1 MSAPLPIWLQ
11 QWFGAPATKS
21 GDAVVAGLEQAWPWA
36 AWFTLLFVL
45 FSVALVAYAYATES
59 SSAGRWMRS
68 LLAALRLSAIALVLL
83 MIAQWMMTLNR
94 TGLPYIVVMID
105 DSASMATTDP
115 VEGDAAARK
124 SLLDRLHK
132 VSLSEPTRLNLA
144 KTLLLDDR
152 DKMLDQLAKRYKL
165 KVYFTSESTRPQA
178 GSPAELA
185 KSIGGLEATGAA
197 TRLGDG
203 LRTVLSDLR
212 ATPPAAVIVLTDGIT
227 TEGESLTEASATAR
241 RKGVPLFTIGLGS
254 ETPVRDVELSDLVVD
269 QVVFANDV
277 VNFDFKLTATEL
289 ANRQVDVVLKQ
300 KGSTQPLAT
309 QSVTLAADG
318 KPQRVRL
325 PYRPTQAGE
334 FEYTVEAKPLAEE
347 TRVDNNHETRLV
359 SVREEKFRVLL
370 VQAYPSFEF
379 RYLKEMLKRDNTIQL
394 HYLLQE
400 ADVDFAEADKQ
411 GEAMSLSTFPIKRE
425 DLFDYDVVI
434 FGDVN
439 PALLSAS
446 DLRNLAGFVIEKG
459 GGLIFIA
466 GPRYNPMRYAGTPL
480 APLVPFEASQ
490 TVVPNPNESI
500 EEGFTPR
507 PTELGLSS
515 PQMELGD
522 SPAETAEIWRKLP
535 PMYFLAE
542 ASALKTS
549 GAGVG
554 RTSVAQR
561 PRRQTAA
568 GVHSAICRRGRVLFH
583 CTDDT
588 WRWRYQVGDV
598 FFARYWVQSIRSLS
612 RSKLIGKD
620 RGARLSTDR
629 DRFERGQPVRLQVRF
644 LDERMAPAADDRVM
658 VMLERAGQSQ
668 ARQTLT
674 LHRSGGN
681 RGVFETTL
689 VSPQDG
695 NYHAWMTEP
704 TLLSGE
710 PATDFQVLP
719 PKGETARLEMDA
731 EQLRRAAE
739 MTNGHFYSFATA
751 GELLKDL
758 SPGKPEPL
766 ERLPPIELWNKWP
779 LLALVLTALIAEWL
793 LRKRCGM
800 A

>member
-1 MSAPLPIWLQ
+1 MSAPLPSWLQ
-11 QWFGAPATKS
+11 QWLGAPTTKS
-21 GDAVVAGLEQAWPWA
+21 GDAVAAGLENAWPWA

-45 FSVALVAYAYATES
+45 FSITLVVYVYSTES
-59 SSAGRWMRS
+59 SSAGRWMRA
-68 LLAALRLSAIALVLL
+68 LLAALRISAIAVVLL
-83 MIAQWMMTLNR
+83 MIAQWIMTLNR
-94 TGLPYIVVMID
+94 TGLPYVVVMID
-105 DSASMATTDP
+105 DSASMATADP
-115 VEGDAAARK
+115 VEGDAPRK
-124 SLLDRLHK
+124 QLLDRLHK
-132 VSLSEPTRLNLA
+132 VNLGEPTRLNLA
-144 KTLLLDDR
+144 KSLLLDDHG
-152 DKMLDQLAKRYKL
+152 KLLDQLAQRYKL
-165 KVYFTSESTRPQA
+165 KVYFTSESARPQT
-178 GSPAELA
+178 GRPAELA
-185 KSIGGLEATGAA
+185 KLIGSLEPTGAA

-203 LRTVLSDLR
+203 LRAVLNDLR
-212 ATPPAAVIVLTDGIT
+212 ATPPAAVVVLTDGIT
-227 TEGESLTEASATAR
+227 TEGESLAEASAMAR
-241 RKGVPLFTIGLGS
+241 QKGVPLFTIGLGS

-277 VNFDFKLTATEL
+277 VNFDFKLTATGL
-289 ANRQVDVVLKQ
+289 ANRQVEVAVKQ

-309 QSVTLAADG
+309 QTITLAAAG

-325 PYRPTQAGE
+325 PYRPTQSGD
-334 FEYTVEAKPLAEE
+334 FEYTVEARPLAEE
-347 TRVDNNHETRLV
+347 ARTDNNHETRLV

-394 HYLLQE
+394 RYLLQE
-400 ADVDFAEADKQ
+400 ADVDFAEADRS
-411 GEAMSLSTFPIKRE
+411 GEPMSLSSFPIKRE
-425 DLFDYDVVI
+425 ELFDYDVVI

-446 DLRNLAGFVIEKG
+446 DLRNLAAFVSEKG

-466 GPRYNPMRYAGTPL
+466 GQRYNPVRYAGTPL

-490 TVVPNPNESI
+490 TVMPGPNDAI

-522 SPAETAEIWRKLP
+522 TPAETAEIWRKLP
-535 PMYFLAE
+535 PLYFLAE
-542 ASALKTS
+542 ATALKPAARVLAEHPSRS
-549 GAGVG
+549 GLDGKPLPVFIQQYVG
-554 RTSVAQR
+554 A
-561 PRRQTAA
+561 
-568 GVHSAICRRGRVLFH
+568 GRVLFH

-598 FFARYWVQSIRSLS
+598 YFARYWVQSIRALS

-629 DRFERGQPVRLQVRF
+629 DRFERGQPIRLQVRF
-644 LDERMAPAADDRVM
+644 LDERMAPATDDRVT
-658 VMLERAGQSQ
+658 VMLERGGQSQ

-674 LHRSGGN
+674 LHRSGSN

-689 VSPQDG
+689 VNPHDG
-695 NYHAWMTEP
+695 NYHVWMTEP
-704 TLLSGE
+704 TLLSGQ

-731 EQLRRAAE
+731 DQLRQAAE
-739 MTNGHFYSFATA
+739 MTKGHFYTFATS
-751 GELLKDL
+751 GDLLKDL

-779 LLALVLTALIAEWL
+779 LLVLVLTALITEWL

>member
-1 MSAPLPIWLQ
+1 MSAPLPIWFQ
-11 QWFGAPATKS
+11 QWLSAPTTKS
-21 GDAVVAGLEQAWPWA
+21 GDAVAAGLENAWPWA
-36 AWFTLLFVL
+36 AWFTLLFVFL
-45 FSVALVAYAYATES
+45 AVALVVYVYITEQ

-68 LLAALRLSAIALVLL
+68 LLAALRISAMALVLV
-83 MIAQWMMTLNR
+83 MIAQWIMTLNR
-94 TGLPYIVVMID
+94 TGLPYIVLMID
-105 DSASMATTDP
+105 DSASMAVADP
-115 VEGDAAARK
+115 IEGDAAARK
-124 SLLDRLHK
+124 LLLDRIHK
-132 VSLSEPTRLNLA
+132 ISSNETTRLDLA
-144 KTLLLDDR
+144 KTLLLDDH
-152 DKMLDQLAKRYKL
+152 DKLLDQLAQRYKL
-165 KVYFTSESTRPQA
+165 KVYFTSESARPQA
-178 GSPAELA
+178 GTTAELA
-185 KSIGGLEATGAA
+185 KTIGSLEPTGAA

-227 TEGESLTEASATAR
+227 TEGESLTEASAMAR
-241 RKGVPLFTIGLGS
+241 RKGVPLFTVGLGS
-254 ETPVRDVELSDLVVD
+254 ETPVRDIELSDLVVD

-277 VNFDFKLTATEL
+277 VNFDFKLTATGL

-309 QSVTLAADG
+309 QSVALAADG

-334 FEYTVEAKPLAEE
+334 FEYTVEARPLVEE
-347 TRVDNNHETRLV
+347 MRADNNHETRLV
-359 SVREEKFRVLL
+359 SVREEKFHVLL
-370 VQAYPSFEF
+370 VQAYPNFEF

-394 HYLLQE
+394 RYLLQE
-400 ADVDFAEADKQ
+400 ADVDFAEADKA
-411 GEAMSLSTFPIKRE
+411 GEPISLSNFPIKRE
-425 DLFDYDVVI
+425 ELFDYDVVI

-446 DLRNLAGFVIEKG
+446 DLRNLAAFVTEKG
-459 GGLIFIA
+459 GGVIFIA
-466 GPRYNPMRYAGTPL
+466 GPRYNPIRYAGTPL

-490 TVVPNPNESI
+490 TVVPNPNDSI

-522 SPAETAEIWRKLP
+522 TPAETAEIWRKLP
-535 PMYFLAE
+535 PLYFLAE
-542 ASALKTS
+542 ATALKPAARVLAEHPSRS
-549 GAGVG
+549 GPDGKPLPVFVQQYVG
-554 RTSVAQR
+554 A
-561 PRRQTAA
+561 
-568 GVHSAICRRGRVLFH
+568 GRVLFH

-598 FFARYWVQSIRSLS
+598 FFARYWVQSIRALS

-644 LDERMAPAADDRVM
+644 LDERMAPSADDRVT
-658 VMLERAGQSQ
+658 VMLERGGQSQ
-668 ARQTLT
+668 ARQALT
-674 LHRSGGN
+674 LHRAGGS

-689 VSPQDG
+689 ANLQDG
-695 NYHAWMTEP
+695 NYHVWMTEP

-731 EQLRRAAE
+731 EQLRQAAE
-739 MTNGHFYSFATA
+739 MTKGHYYTFATA
-751 GELLKDL
+751 GDLLNDL